1 MLAFLT
7 FGVWYIFGGQSAFL
21 FAMLNTVAVLIIACP
36 CAMGLATPT
45 AIMVGTGKGA
55 EHGILIKDAES
66 LETAHKIN
74 TIIFNKTGTLTKG
87 EYTIT
92 TGGNFKIAVPMSCHT
107 LRVSAKGTGTVTS
120 SLLQIDALLTYV

>member
-1 MLAFLT
+1 MNVHREVKAVRASAVLTGSYVAGTDLQVRSDYNQAFLYCYFT
-7 FGVWYIFGGQSAFL
+7 LGSL
-21 FAMLNTVAVLIIACP
+21 T
-36 CAMGLATPT
+36 
-45 AIMVGTGKGA
+45 
-55 EHGILIKDAES
+55 S
-66 LETAHKIN
+66 LEIKVES
-74 TIIFNKTGTLTKG
+74 TIDGTNFVQETNLSISGATGTLTKG